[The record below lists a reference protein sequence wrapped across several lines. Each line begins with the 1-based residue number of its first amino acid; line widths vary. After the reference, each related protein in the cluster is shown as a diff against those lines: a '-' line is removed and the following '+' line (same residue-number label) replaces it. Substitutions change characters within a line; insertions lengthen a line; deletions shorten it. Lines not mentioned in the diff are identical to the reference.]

1 MTADS
6 FNSCTADLTG
16 LSVPCCTLR
25 PFSGGARGP
34 AAALA
39 QGGAPPEHARVCC
52 WATAAGRLLRLLAD
66 AAVCCWHQ
74 CRGAAGCTGGSGAAA
89 VSNKLRII
97 GLRCA
102 SQRVAHRR
110 WGVGEVL
117 QVSFGRPV
125 ASSWPGVV
133 WLYIGGDLVMVWQC
147 AAGMCWACGHA
158 GLCCVWKDVAQMT
171 HHAQ

>member
-1 MTADS
+1 
-6 FNSCTADLTG
+6 
-16 LSVPCCTLR
+16 
-25 PFSGGARGP
+25 
-34 AAALA
+34 
-39 QGGAPPEHARVCC
+39 
-52 WATAAGRLLRLLAD
+52 
-66 AAVCCWHQ
+66 
-74 CRGAAGCTGGSGAAA
+74 
-89 VSNKLRII
+89 
-97 GLRCA
+97 LRCA